1 MVVGIWGKGQ
11 KFSTCSQNI
20 VNRYFFI
27 LLLHIGRSNHTLYS
41 QSFSSKQKTS
51 ASVPK
56 SPLLFNSPSPATA
69 QKPLPSI
76 RHICGLGASVGCE
89 RVERTFNTPR
99 LKAQI
104 WLMKFTGFV
113 CCLLNELNY
122 INSLW
127 RIVSYIRIV
136 ADTAAFRD
144 STFPF
149 IGIFILWSASA
160 VISSVRPFPS
170 FPIRNALPSR

>member
-1 MVVGIWGKGQ
+1 MLS
-11 KFSTCSQNI
+11 STI
-20 VNRYFFI
+20 FI
-27 LLLHIGRSNHTLYS
+27 KSNLKCRFLHFTITYRRSNHPLYS

-89 RVERTFNTPR
+89 RVERTFNTSR

-104 WLMKFTGFV
+104 CLIEGNGFA
-113 CCLLNELNY
+113 CSLSNELNSNSVY
-122 INSLW
+122 ILTL
-127 RIVSYIRIV
+127 YFFC
-136 ADTAAFRD
+136 A
-144 STFPF
+144 
-149 IGIFILWSASA
+149 IL
-160 VISSVRPFPS
+160 I
-170 FPIRNALPSR
+170 INKKGSRLY

>member
-1 MVVGIWGKGQ
+1 MLS
-11 KFSTCSQNI
+11 STI
-20 VNRYFFI
+20 FI
-27 LLLHIGRSNHTLYS
+27 KSNLKCRFLHFTITYRRSNHPLYS

-51 ASVPK
+51 TSVPK

-104 WLMKFTGFV
+104 CLIEGNGFV
-113 CCLLNELNY
+113 CSLLNELNSKNPLHLE
-122 INSLW
+122 IFFSIIDIW
-127 RIVSYIRIV
+127 DFECKDFI
-136 ADTAAFRD
+136 FF
-144 STFPF
+144 TFL
-149 IGIFILWSASA
+149 ILIMFN
-160 VISSVRPFPS
+160 V
-170 FPIRNALPSR
+170 

>member
-1 MVVGIWGKGQ
+1 MPISSFYYYIQADQIISSIPSPSRVSRIHP
-11 KFSTCSQNI
+11 
-20 VNRYFFI
+20 
-27 LLLHIGRSNHTLYS
+27 LL
-41 QSFSSKQKTS
+41 
-51 ASVPK
+51 
-56 SPLLFNSPSPATA
+56 SPNLLLFNSPSPATA
-69 QKPLPSI
+69 QKPLPRI

-89 RVERTFNTPR
+89 RVERTFNAPR

-149 IGIFILWSASA
+149 IGIFIL
-160 VISSVRPFPS
+160 
-170 FPIRNALPSR
+170 